1 MSILDALKTFKQE
14 RESIDDV
21 AALPQALIMQMAQKG
36 QIPKTDLP
44 MILARKAE
52 IAQTQAQVKA
62 LQQQQTGGTPPTLM
76 EKMIAANAQQE
87 APREM
92 TDVGIA
98 SNPVPEMRMA
108 GGGIVAF
115 AEGDLV
121 KEMTDEERAE
131 YIKNNPYLQRS
142 IGLASA
148 PTGFGDFLKKYNPL
162 TAPAAFGE
170 SVAGIMRRA
179 ANESPE
185 DQAARF
191 RSYSNRR
198 EQAANPTQEVA
209 AIPTASQ
216 RQATADRNKEL
227 AGFDAATALF
237 EKDRAARLAEKANAP
252 ATGDKQQTLGGT
264 KSQGTLGAKS
274 TATEQTQTPKEK
286 LFSEYEKMLM
296 DEREAAKGARE
307 EAKWARLM
315 EAGLNIMGGE
325 SPYAFANIGKGA
337 AAAAKGYGEDV
348 KSLRAEERDRIK
360 QLASLGA
367 KREELGLEGRKLDI
381 TGKHYDDWFKA
392 KMSELGELRGQRQDA
407 KFADL
412 VNKNF
417 ATRINALK
425 GQLGRELTDEE
436 MNKIFTDSYSSVSSV
451 VKPPAGANV
460 PTVSAPIPS
469 YNPTDRTFK

>member
-14 RESIDDV
+14 RESLDDI

-36 QIPKTDLP
+36 QIPKTDVP

-52 IAQTQAQVKA
+52 IAQTQAQMNA
-62 LQQQQTGGTPPTLM
+62 LRQQQTQGAQPTLM

-87 APREM
+87 APQDV

-98 SNPVPEMRMA
+98 SAEIPERQYA

-115 AEGDLV
+115 DDGGYV
-121 KEMTDEERAE
+121 MTEEERQALE
-131 YIKNNPYLQRS
+131 DNPYLRRS
-142 IGLASA
+142 RGLADF
-148 PTGFGDFLKKYNPL
+148 FGNVFSNQYKIPGKVY
-162 TAPAAFGE
+162 E
-170 SVAGIMRRA
+170 SVKRDI
-179 ANESPE
+179 NESPE
-185 DQAARF
+185 SQAARF
-191 RSYSNRR
+191 RAASNRP
-198 EQAANPTQEVA
+198 EQAANPTREVPA
-209 AIPTASQ
+209 MPSATQ
-216 RQATADRNKEL
+216 RQATADRNKEF
-227 AGFDAATALF
+227 ADFDAATALF

-252 ATGDKQQTLGGT
+252 TGGERQQNTGGL
-264 KSQGTLGAKS
+264 KSSSAKP
-274 TATEQTQTPKEK
+274 APTEQTQAPKEK
-286 LFSEYEKMLM
+286 LFAEYEKMLM

-360 QLASLGA
+360 QLATIGA

-381 TGKHYDDWFKA
+381 TGKHYDDWFKT

-417 ATRINALK
+417 NSRINALK
-425 GQLGRELTDEE
+425 GSLNRELTDEE
-436 MNKIFTDSYSSVSSV
+436 MNKIFTDSYASVSSII
-451 VKPPAGANV
+451 KPPSGAAV

-469 YNPTDRTFK
+469 YNPNDRTFK